1 MRTHPIN
8 RREALKVMAAAAG
21 LGLFTGLSAHAAG
34 GGAAAQAARTARTA
48 GAGSALPGPLVT
60 PAWLKARLGEDG
72 LVILDVTSPRFYA
85 RGHIPG
91 AVFSAYDSWR
101 EKRNGVPGMM
111 RPPEALQAMVG
122 ALGIGNED
130 HVVIVPAGYSSGD
143 VGMATRVYWSLK
155 TLGHEKVS
163 LLAGGM
169 RAWLAGKGYPLQQ
182 AQVKPVPKAFEA
194 RFTDRWLATAADVEK
209 ALKEKGPQL
218 VDNRP
223 VGQHKGV
230 FKSGSVLKYG
240 TIPGAINVPED
251 WLAHKGRLLTKAQAE
266 KLHALLGVKAG
277 EAIHFCN
284 TGHRASL
291 GWFVRSEIMGQPS
304 RLYDGSMA
312 EWTRLDPATHPVV
325 AALPIHDEK

>member
-1 MRTHPIN
+1 MRNHSIS
-8 RREALKVMAAAAG
+8 RREALKLVTAAAG
-21 LGLFTGLSAHAAG
+21 SGLLAGVPARAAG
-34 GGAAAQAARTARTA
+34 SQTATAGTQGASAASNAAA
-48 GAGSALPGPLVT
+48 GPLVT
-60 PAWLKARLGEDG
+60 PEWLKARLGQEG

-91 AVFSAYDSWR
+91 AVFTAYDAWR

-111 RPPEALQAMVG
+111 LAPEKMQTLIAR
-122 ALGIGNED
+122 LGIGNED
-130 HVVIVPAGYSSGD
+130 HVIIVPAGYSSGD

-155 TLGHEKVS
+155 TMGHERIA

-169 RAWLAGKGYPLQQ
+169 RAWLSARGYPLQQ
-182 AQVKPVPKAFEA
+182 GQAKPVPKPFEA
-194 RFTDRWLATAADVEK
+194 RFTDRWLATAEDVAK
-209 ALKEKGPQL
+209 ALAKKDPQL

-251 WLAHKGRLLTKAQAE
+251 WLAHKGRLLTRAQAAR
-266 KLHALLGVKAG
+266 LHALLGVKPGA
-277 EAIHFCN
+277 AIHFCN

-291 GWFVRSEIMGQPS
+291 GWFVRSEILGEPS

-312 EWTRLDPATHPVV
+312 EWTRLDPATHPVMV
-325 AALPIHDEK
+325 ALPIHEAR

>member
-1 MRTHPIN
+1 MRRISIS
-8 RREALKVMAAAAG
+8 RRDALKIMTAAAG
-21 LGLFTGLSAHAAG
+21 LGLIAGVPAHAAG
-34 GGAAAQAARTARTA
+34 EGGAAAGA
-48 GAGSALPGPLVT
+48 GAAPGPLVT
-60 PAWLKARLGEDG
+60 PSWLKARLGQEG

-91 AVFSAYDSWR
+91 AVFSAYDAWR

-111 RPPEALQAMVG
+111 LAPEKMQALIAS
-122 ALGIGNED
+122 LGIGNED

-155 TLGHEKVS
+155 TMGHEKVS

-169 RAWLAGKGYPLQQ
+169 KAWLSAKGYPLQQ
-182 AQVKPVPKAFEA
+182 AQVKPVPKPFEA

-209 ALKEKGPQL
+209 ALAEKRPQL

-240 TIPGAINVPED
+240 TIPGSINVPED
-251 WLAHKGRLLTKAQAE
+251 WLAHKGRLLTRAQAE
-266 KLHALLGVKAG
+266 KLHALLGVKPG

-291 GWFVRSEIMGQPS
+291 GWFVRSEILGEPS
-304 RLYDGSMA
+304 RLYDGSLA

-325 AALPIHDEK
+325 AALPIHEVK